1 MILRVCESLSCILLI
16 ILETHDYN
24 NRGSAIQSI
33 RAQREESINDMSSK
47 QYHIKGQIIDIH
59 TSEGIEGLRVEAWD
73 KDTQKDD
80 DFLGEDTTKQNGE
93 FEIQFDQSA
102 FSTSSVLP
110 ANEGPDIYYYVFSS
124 DTRILS
130 TENSVQWNVK
140 AGTIEARLEVDGS
153 LIKPPEVA
161 APPEEVSTVTG
172 DRYIEIQWKTVEEA
186 DSYNLYWSTEAS
198 LSIETG
204 TQITEVSSPFRHEDL
219 ANGTTYYYAVTSVNE
234 AGESIL
240 SDVVTATPVRKE
252 LSPPPLD
259 QTVATTLNEQIEFL
273 YTGDDPIQKEV
284 NPEVIEPR
292 RVAVLRGT
300 VQTADKTLLSGVT
313 VTVCGHDE
321 LGYTTTRSDG
331 MFDMAVNGG
340 GQLTVQYEKEGYLT
354 TQRRL
359 TVPWQ
364 DYEWVSEVVLLPA
377 DDQIAS
383 IKSDTEDVQVA
394 QATPV
399 SDDDGA
405 RQPTLLV
412 PSESMNTVEDFTLQI
427 TEYTVGEQGPEAMPA
442 QLPPASG
449 YTYAVEFTAEG
460 AENSRFEPS
469 LAHYVENF
477 LDFPVGGAVPT
488 GYYDRDRAAWI
499 PANNGRIIEVLEI
512 TNGFAILDI
521 NGSGQA
527 ADANALKKLGVTD
540 DERQELSTLYQPGQS
555 LWRVPIPHFSP
566 WDCNW
571 PYGPPEDADPPELT
585 PEPEDDPTPDPC

>member
-1 MILRVCESLSCILLI
+1 
-16 ILETHDYN
+16 
-24 NRGSAIQSI
+24 
-33 RAQREESINDMSSK
+33 
-47 QYHIKGQIIDIH
+47 
-59 TSEGIEGLRVEAWD
+59 
-73 KDTQKDD
+73 
-80 DFLGEDTTKQNGE
+80 
-93 FEIQFDQSA
+93 
-102 FSTSSVLP
+102 
-110 ANEGPDIYYYVFSS
+110 
-124 DTRILS
+124 
-130 TENSVQWNVK
+130 
-140 AGTIEARLEVDGS
+140 
-153 LIKPPEVA
+153 
-161 APPEEVSTVTG
+161 
-172 DRYIEIQWKTVEEA
+172 
-186 DSYNLYWSTEAS
+186 
-198 LSIETG
+198 
-204 TQITEVSSPFRHEDL
+204 
-219 ANGTTYYYAVTSVNE
+219 
-234 AGESIL
+234 
-240 SDVVTATPVRKE
+240 
-252 LSPPPLD
+252 
-259 QTVATTLNEQIEFL
+259 
-273 YTGDDPIQKEV
+273 
-284 NPEVIEPR
+284 
-292 RVAVLRGT
+292 
-300 VQTADKTLLSGVT
+300 
-313 VTVCGHDE
+313 
-321 LGYTTTRSDG
+321 

-354 TQRRL
+354 TQLRL